1 MNFRPTK
8 VKYRVPSTHTPMPK
22 GVMLKKPKGLM
33 PICSMT
39 LLAVALE
46 PTPTRVTKP
55 PN

>member
-1 MNFRPTK
+1 MRPIRT
-8 VKYRVPSTHTPMPK
+8 KYRVPRMQTPMPK

-33 PICSMT
+33 PSSLIT